1 MGQYYITDEVAA
13 DLAKLWDGYVERGG
27 TEENADHLIAS
38 LFESFQNIA
47 DFPDMGTPRHY
58 LPPGVLALPHQKQM
72 IFYRKTKE
80 GVDIYH
86 VLYGGMDLE
95 AYFSEQE

>member
-1 MGQYYITDEVAA
+1 
-13 DLAKLWDGYVERGG
+13 
-27 TEENADHLIAS
+27 
-38 LFESFQNIA
+38 
-47 DFPDMGTPRHY
+47 MGTPRHY